1 MYNPTKTM
9 KPSLPKIFINPATW
23 LVLTLIAP
31 TLWGQEPTE
40 RSRDQRR
47 NIINVEATLS
57 GFQEVPAILSNG
69 RGEFRAIIR
78 GDSSI
83 IFELSYS
90 GLSSAVLFAHVHFGQ
105 PGVNGGILFFLCSG
119 GSQDPCPPSGTIR
132 GKITAADVMA
142 IPEQGV
148 QAGDLAGVIRA
159 IRSGVTYANVHTVNF
174 RAGEIRGQLE
184 ED

>member
-1 MYNPTKTM
+1 MNPLSPRM
-9 KPSLPKIFINPATW
+9 FIPAAIWLIFT
-23 LVLTLIAP
+23 LTP
-31 TLWGQEPTE
+31 PMLWGQIAGV
-40 RSRDQRR
+40 R
-47 NIINVEATLS
+47 VEATLS

-105 PGVNGGILFFLCSG
+105 PGVNGGILFFLCPG
-119 GSQDPCPPSGTIR
+119 GSRNFCPASGRISGR
-132 GKITAADVMA
+132 ITAADILAV
-142 IPEQGV
+142 PEQGI
-148 QAGDLAGVIRA
+148 QAGDLAGVIRL
-159 IRSGVTYANVHTVNF
+159 IRQGITYANVHTENF
-174 RAGEIRGQLE
+174 PTGEIRGQIE